1 MNGNGSNGVALLVA
15 RVLMAAIFISA
26 GFSKIG
32 GYDGAQAY
40 MQSGGVP
47 GILLPL
53 VILLELGGGLALL
66 VGFKTR
72 WVALALGAFCIA
84 SALLFHMKFG
94 DRAQTT
100 NFMKNLSMAGGF
112 LALYVAGAGKLSWD
126 GRGSR

>member
-1 MNGNGSNGVALLVA
+1 MNGNGSNAGALLVA
-15 RVLMAAIFISA
+15 RILLSAIFIQA

-32 GYDGAQAY
+32 GYAGAQGY
-40 MQSGGVP
+40 IQSAGVP

-53 VILLELGGGLALL
+53 VILLELGGGLAIL

-72 WVALALGAFCIA
+72 WMALALGAFCIA
-84 SALLFHMKFG
+84 SALLFHMNFG
-94 DRAQTT
+94 DRVQAI

-112 LALYVAGAGKLSWD
+112 LALYAAGAGKFSWD